1 MHPNRTMS
9 IALASGK
16 GGVGKT
22 NIALNLALALGDLG
36 HRVLLLDADLGL
48 ANVDVLLGIA
58 PQYTIHDILHGTPAQ
73 DVLIALDPHVDLL
86 PSASGVADLGDLDE
100 DAQTTLMGHLEGIF
114 HGYDFLLLD
123 LGAGISPT
131 VVALA
136 AMPQERA
143 VVITP
148 EPTSLTDGYA
158 FIKVLL
164 LQRGIKNFHVIV
176 NMVEQENEGHVAFE
190 RLSLAC
196 ERFLNLGIRLMGIIP
211 RDPKIA
217 DAVREQTPF
226 LRLTPEGPAAQ
237 AIRLMARDLAQRRE
251 RLAGLIARSPIL
263 KPLVNHSGE

>member
-1 MHPNRTMS
+1 MQPNRTMS
-9 IALASGK
+9 IAIASGK

-58 PQYTIHDILHGTPAQ
+58 PERTIHDLLHGTPAEE
-73 DVLIALDPHVDLL
+73 VLVALDPQVDLL

-100 DAQTTLMGHLEGIF
+100 DTQITLMERLQGVF
-114 HGYDFLLLD
+114 QNYDFLLLD
-123 LGAGISPT
+123 LGAGIGPT
-131 VVALA
+131 VVRLA

-158 FIKVLL
+158 LIKVLL
-164 LQRGIKNFHVIV
+164 TQRGVKNFHVIV
-176 NMVEQENEGHVAFE
+176 NMAENQAEGQAAFE
-190 RLSLAC
+190 RLQLAC
-196 ERFLNLGIRLMGIIP
+196 QRFLDLGIRLMGIVP
-211 RDPKIA
+211 RDPRLP

-226 LRLTPEGPAAQ
+226 LRLAPDGPAAQ
-237 AIRLMARDLAQRRE
+237 AIRTMAEELSRRRG
-251 RLAGLIARSPIL
+251 RLAELIARSPIL
-263 KPLVNHSGE
+263 KPFASQP